1 VAVTDIDRQLAWE
14 ARQRPRAGIAGAI
27 GTLGL
32 VAYLILQQVVAAGA
46 PTSSFIASLQHA
58 LQPGALDRLPSL
70 QTPVFQYL
78 HDRAAGVVASGIV
91 GLLGYVGLGWAV
103 GFLGVATRARR
114 PELPRWAVLLALAG
128 GVVLGLG
135 ILVLQVGNVTKA
147 SDFLSG
153 PRTVAA
159 ATTGSGLFA
168 FGRIMQLIGSLM
180 LALGL
185 VLVCLNA
192 MRAGMLTRLYGILGI
207 ITGATLVI
215 FPLPIVQVFW
225 LGALAL
231 LCFGAWPGGL
241 PPAWST
247 GKEEPWPSTRPQ
259 PARRPAPA
267 PAPAAEPAAPRPRS
281 SARGKRK
288 KR

>member
-1 VAVTDIDRQLAWE
+1 VATTDIDRQLAWE
-14 ARQRPRAGIAGAI
+14 ARQRPRAGIAGLV

-32 VAYLILQQVVAAGA
+32 VGYLILQQVVAAGA
-46 PTSSFIASLQHA
+46 PTSSYISSLQHA
-58 LQPGALDRLPSL
+58 LRPGPLDRLPSL

-78 HDRAAGVVASGIV
+78 HDHSALVIASGVI
-91 GLLGYVGLGWAV
+91 GMLGYVGLGWAV

-128 GVVLGLG
+128 GVVLG
-135 ILVLQVGNVTKA
+135 NVTKA
-147 SDFLSG
+147 SNFLSG
-153 PRTVAA
+153 PRTVAE

-192 MRAGMLTRLYGILGI
+192 MRAGMLTRLYGVLGI
-207 ITGATLVI
+207 ITGATLII

-231 LCFGAWPGGL
+231 LCLGAWPGGL

-259 PARRPAPA
+259 PAAKPAPA
-267 PAPAAEPAAPRPRS
+267 PATPAPRPPS
-281 SARGKRK
+281 SSRGKRK

>member
-1 VAVTDIDRQLAWE
+1 VATTDIDKQLAWE
-14 ARQRPRAGIAGAI
+14 ARQRPRAGIAGLV

-32 VAYLILQQVVAAGA
+32 VGYLILQQVVAAGA
-46 PTSSFIASLQHA
+46 PTSSFIGSLQHA
-58 LQPGALDRLPSL
+58 LRPGPLDRLQSL

-78 HDRAAGVVASGIV
+78 HDHSAGVIASGVV

-114 PELPRWAVLLALAG
+114 PDLPRWAVLVALAG

-135 ILVLQVGNVTKA
+135 ILILQVGNVTKA
-147 SDFLSG
+147 SAFLSG
-153 PRTVAA
+153 PRTVAD
-159 ATTGSGLFA
+159 ATTGGSLFA

-192 MRAGMLTRLYGILGI
+192 MRAGMLTRLYGVLGI

-231 LCFGAWPGGL
+231 LCLGAWPGGL

-259 PARRPAPA
+259 PAPRQAPA
-267 PAPAAEPAAPRPRS
+267 PAPAAAPRPRS
-281 SARGKRK
+281 SSRSKRK
-288 KR
+288 KRS

>member
-1 VAVTDIDRQLAWE
+1 VSAPSETNVERQLAWE
-14 ARQRPRAGIAGAI
+14 ARQRPRAGIAGAV

-32 VAYLILQQVVAAGA
+32 IAYLVLQQIVASGA
-46 PTSSFIASLQHA
+46 PTSSFITSLQRA
-58 LQPGALDRLPSL
+58 ARPGPIDRLPSL
-70 QTPVFQYL
+70 QAPVFQFL
-78 HDRAAGVVASGIV
+78 HDNAAQVIASGVV
-91 GLLGYVGLGWAV
+91 GLLGYIGLGWAV

-114 PELPRWAVLLALAG
+114 VELPRWAVLLALAG

-153 PRTVAA
+153 PRTVADA
-159 ATTGSGLFA
+159 RTGSGLFS
-168 FGRIMQLIGSLM
+168 FGRIMQLLGSLM

-192 MRAGMLTRLYGILGI
+192 MRAGMLTRMYGVLGI
-207 ITGATLVI
+207 ITGVTLVI

-231 LCFGAWPGGL
+231 LCLNAWPGGL
-241 PPAWST
+241 PPAWSS
-247 GKEEPWPSTRPQ
+247 GREEPWPSTRPQ
-259 PARRPAPA
+259 PAPRPAPA
-267 PAPAAEPAAPRPRS
+267 PAPAPRS
-281 SARGKRK
+281 GARGKRK
-288 KR
+288 KRS

>member
-1 VAVTDIDRQLAWE
+1 VATTDIDKQLAWE
-14 ARQRPRAGIAGAI
+14 ARQRPRAGIAGGI

-32 VAYLILQQVVAAGA
+32 IAYLVLQQVVAAGA
-46 PTSSFIASLQHA
+46 PTSPYIPSLQHA
-58 LQPGALDRLPSL
+58 LRPGPLDRLPSL

-78 HDRAAGVVASGIV
+78 HDHSAAVVASGVV

-114 PELPRWAVLLALAG
+114 PELPRWAVLVALAG

-192 MRAGMLTRLYGILGI
+192 MRAGMLTRLYGVLGI
-207 ITGATLVI
+207 ITGATLII

-231 LCFGAWPGGL
+231 LCLGAWPGGL

-247 GKEEPWPSTRPQ
+247 GKEEPWPSSRPQ

-267 PAPAAEPAAPRPRS
+267 RAPEPSPRPPS
-281 SARGKRK
+281 SSRGKRK
-288 KR
+288 KRS